1 MWIQLPD
8 GRYGRVEEIVDTLDV
23 QNEKT
28 ILESKRDLKQAEFDA
43 LALKIN
49 DVKDPELR
57 AILDKSLE
65 EAAAPVVNLN
75 NDIQNLQGKLEE
87 IQTVEVIDVIK

>member
-8 GRYGRVEEIVDTLDV
+8 GRYGRVEEIVDTLEV

-28 ILESKRDLKQAEFDA
+28 ILESKRDLKQAEFDM
-43 LALKIN
+43 LAQKIN
-49 DVKDPELR
+49 EVKDPELR

-65 EAAAPVVNLN
+65 EVAAPLVNLG
-75 NDIQNLQGKLEE
+75 NDINNLQGKLEE
-87 IQTVEVIDVIK
+87 ITVEVIDVIK